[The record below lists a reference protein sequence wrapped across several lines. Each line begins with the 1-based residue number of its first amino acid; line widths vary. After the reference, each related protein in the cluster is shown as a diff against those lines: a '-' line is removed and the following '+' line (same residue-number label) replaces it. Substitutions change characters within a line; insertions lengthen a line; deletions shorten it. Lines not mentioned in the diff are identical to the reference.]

1 MPRIQKLEYVMALEE
16 KYARLKL
23 AGTFT
28 SEQYEEKL
36 ERLYKK
42 IGIKDKASFFKVAN
56 LYREKMEK
64 EDPTWDLP
72 WVTDA
77 KEILEEYADSLKK
90 SKEKKLKT
98 KEKIEINEN
107 QFKKL
112 EKKAEKARKARTK
125 NESKKNIRS
134 SRKDS
139 KKV

>member
-16 KYARLKL
+16 KYDRLKI

-42 IGIKDKASFFKVAN
+42 IGIKDKESFFKVAN
-56 LYREKMEK
+56 LYREKMSK
-64 EDPTWDLP
+64 EDPSWDLP

-77 KEILEEYADSLKK
+77 QEILEEYADVLKK
-90 SKEKKLKT
+90 SKEKKLKS

-112 EKKAEKARKARTK
+112 EKKAEKARKERRK
-125 NESKKNIRS
+125 NESKKNLRS
-134 SRKDS
+134 GRKDS
-139 KKV
+139 KEV